1 MALRMVELFLPNVAE
16 KRVDEVFGA
25 EVYHIVWKDMIS
37 DNQMLLRILIPSEVT
52 QDLMDIVEREFSM
65 IEGMQV
71 VILPVEAANPK
82 IPEAKE
88 EITLQKEFPF
98 LHIPELQSA
107 KVARQELVEDI
118 EDSIKFSWIYIIMVI
133 LSTVVAAIGILRDS
147 EAFIIG
153 AMVIAPLLG
162 PNVALSFATTVGDI
176 DLARRA
182 TKANLVGLLTA
193 LAMATF
199 LGFVVEVNTDLN
211 EICSRTEVSLG
222 DIALALA
229 AGSVAVFSLTSQKYS
244 ALIGVMV
251 AVALLPPL
259 VVFGLLLGTGEWED
273 AFGAMLLL
281 LTNII
286 GINLAGVLTFMLQ
299 GIYPD
304 KWWEADQ
311 AKKATK
317 VAICL
322 WSFLLIVLA
331 VIIILAKPS

>member
-1 MALRMVELFLPNVAE
+1 MALRMVELFLPDVAE
-16 KRVDEVFGA
+16 KRVNEVFDK
-25 EVYHIVWKDMIS
+25 EIYRIIWKDMIS
-37 DNQMLLRILIPSEVT
+37 DNQMLLRILIPSEST
-52 QDLMDIVEREFSM
+52 QDLMDLVEREFSM
-65 IEGMQV
+65 IQGMQV
-71 VILPVEAANPK
+71 VILPVEAAIPK
-82 IPEAKE
+82 LDEPEK
-88 EITLQKEFPF
+88 EITLQREFPF
-98 LHIPELQSA
+98 FHIPELQTA
-107 KVARQELVEDI
+107 KVAREELMEDI
-118 EDSIKFSWIYIIMVI
+118 EDSIKFSWIYIIMVM

-147 EAFIIG
+147 VAIIIG

-182 TKANLVGLLTA
+182 MKASLIGLFVA
-193 LAMATF
+193 LALAAV
-199 LGFVVEVNTDLN
+199 LGFIVDVNTDIH
-211 EICSRTEVSLG
+211 EIHSRTEVSFG

-259 VVFGLLLGTGEWED
+259 VVFGLLLGIGEWEM

-286 GINLAGVLTFMLQ
+286 GINLAGVLTFLLQ
-299 GIYPD
+299 GIRPV
-304 KWWEADQ
+304 KWWQADK
-311 AKKATK
+311 AKKATR

-322 WSFLLIVLA
+322 WSFLLLLLA
-331 VIIILAKPS
+331 IVIIVARPS